1 MKVSDAVD
9 LTLGVIGQN
18 GFDGIRTKASSL
30 PAALSH
36 AGLDKL
42 STTTRARVAA
52 ELRRQQ
58 LIEIT
63 KLGNEFH
70 IQLSVKGIHR
80 LQRAQVT
87 KLTIPEPATWNGRW
101 CMVTY
106 DVPRT
111 MNKERRLFA
120 DQLRRL
126 GFTMARESVWFH
138 PYPCFDILS
147 ELTTYCGLQRYVT
160 IAEISQLDNVT
171 LAKLRWK
178 YPL

>member
-1 MKVSDAVD
+1 MKISDAVD
-9 LTLGVIGQN
+9 LALGVIGQN
-18 GFDGIRTKASSL
+18 GLGGIRSKASSL
-30 PAALSH
+30 PVALAH

-42 STTTRARVAA
+42 SSTTRTRVAA
-52 ELRRQQ
+52 ELRRQ
-58 LIEIT
+58 LLVEIS
-63 KLGNEFH
+63 KKNDEFH
-70 IQLSVKGIHR
+70 VQLSVKGIHR

-87 KLTIPEPATWNGRW
+87 KLTIPEPATWDGHW
-101 CMVTY
+101 YMVTY

-138 PYPCFDILS
+138 PYPCFAILN

-160 IAEISQLDNVT
+160 IAQISQLDNVT